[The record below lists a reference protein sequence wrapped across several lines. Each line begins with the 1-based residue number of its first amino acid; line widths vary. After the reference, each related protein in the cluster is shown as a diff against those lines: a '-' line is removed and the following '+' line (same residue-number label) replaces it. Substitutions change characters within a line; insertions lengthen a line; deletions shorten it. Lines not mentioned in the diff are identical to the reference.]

1 MDAELPNAKYEHVY
15 AILRADEGLPAGATL
30 VKDLVMVKVVVRSRE
45 EAEREVA
52 RLNRLNAGKGCEY
65 FYQVT
70 RLQRERAELVR
81 PPERAAGREE
91 ASRTDPLPRPP
102 ATTSS

>member
-1 MDAELPNAKYEHVY
+1 MTPGLPNAKYEHVY
-15 AILRADEGLPAGATL
+15 AILRADEPTASPITAIKDAVV
-30 VKDLVMVKVVVRSRE
+30 VKKVVRSQE

-70 RLQRERAELVR
+70 RFEAE
-81 PPERAAGREE
+81 PADAGSPAAE
-91 ASRTDPLPRPP
+91 P
-102 ATTSS
+102 ADIPAGKVE